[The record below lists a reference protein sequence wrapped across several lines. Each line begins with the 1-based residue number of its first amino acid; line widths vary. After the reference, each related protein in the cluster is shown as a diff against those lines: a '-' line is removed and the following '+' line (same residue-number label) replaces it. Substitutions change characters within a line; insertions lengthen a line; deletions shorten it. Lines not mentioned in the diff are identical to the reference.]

1 VNATATQKA
10 FDKPETQTDFSRRD
24 ELIIEHLSLV
34 TAIAS
39 HVQRTLPVHVE
50 LDDLVHAGTMGL
62 VEAATKYQEA
72 TEIAFPAYAKHR
84 IRGAILDSLRQHDWA
99 SRELRK
105 RYKQVESV
113 TRDLTAQLNRVPT
126 DAEIAAAMGLSA
138 QRWQNL
144 MVDFRSLGIAAV
156 QAKATEREDQP
167 VRELAAAP
175 SYCPGNTL
183 AKTQMSEKL
192 QTAMKLLPERY
203 QQVVELYYE
212 REMTLKEISRI
223 IGINESRVCQIHKSA
238 LAKMQTALVNNG
250 ICSAAAF

>member
-223 IGINESRVCQIHKSA
+223 LGINESRVCQIHKSA

-250 ICSAAAF
+250 ICSVAAF

>member
-1 VNATATQKA
+1 MNATATQKA

-24 ELIIEHLSLV
+24 ELIVEHLSLV

-84 IRGAILDSLRQHDWA
+84 IRGAILDSLRQQDWA

-113 TRDLTAQLNRVPT
+113 TRDLTAKYNRVPT

-192 QTAMKLLPERY
+192 QKAMKLLPERY

-223 IGINESRVCQIHKSA
+223 LGINESRACQIHKSA
-238 LAKMQTALVNNG
+238 LAKMQAALVNNG

>member
-1 VNATATQKA
+1 MNATATQKA

-223 IGINESRVCQIHKSA
+223 LGINESRVCQIHKSA

>member
-1 VNATATQKA
+1 MNATATQKA

-192 QTAMKLLPERY
+192 QTAMRLLPERY

-223 IGINESRVCQIHKSA
+223 LGINESRVCQIHKSA

>member
-223 IGINESRVCQIHKSA
+223 LGINESRVCQIHKSA

>member
-24 ELIIEHLSLV
+24 ELIVEHLSLV

-62 VEAATKYQEA
+62 VEAATKYQKG

-84 IRGAILDSLRQHDWA
+84 IRGAILDSLRQQDWA

-126 DAEIAAAMGLSA
+126 DAEVAAAMGLSA

-183 AKTQMSEKL
+183 AKTQMNEKL
-192 QTAMKLLPERY
+192 QKAMKLLPERY
-203 QQVVELYYE
+203 QQVVELYYD

-223 IGINESRVCQIHKSA
+223 LGINESRVCQIHKSA

>member
-10 FDKPETQTDFSRRD
+10 FDKPETPTDFSRRD
-24 ELIIEHLSLV
+24 ELIVEHLSLV

-39 HVQRTLPVHVE
+39 HVQRTLSVHVE

-62 VEAATKYQEA
+62 VEAATKYQEG

-84 IRGAILDSLRQHDWA
+84 IRGAILDSLRQQDWA

-113 TRDLTAQLNRVPT
+113 TRDLTAQYDRVPT
-126 DAEIAAAMGLSA
+126 DAEIAAAMGLSS
-138 QRWQNL
+138 QRWQAL
-144 MVDFRSLGIAAV
+144 MIDFRSLGMAAV
-156 QAKATEREDQP
+156 QAKATDREDQP
-167 VRELAAAP
+167 VRELAAAE

-183 AKTQMSEKL
+183 AKSQMSEKL
-192 QTAMKLLPERY
+192 QKAMKLLPERY
-203 QQVVELYYE
+203 QQVVECYYG

-223 IGINESRVCQIHKSA
+223 LGINESRVCQIHKSA
-238 LAKMQTALVNNG
+238 LAKMQTSLVNNG
-250 ICSAAAF
+250 ICSASAF